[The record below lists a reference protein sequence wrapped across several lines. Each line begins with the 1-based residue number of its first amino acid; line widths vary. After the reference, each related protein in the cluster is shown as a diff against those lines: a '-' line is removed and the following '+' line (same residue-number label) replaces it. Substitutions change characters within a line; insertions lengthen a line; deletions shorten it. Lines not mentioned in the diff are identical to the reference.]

1 MEYLANDASIFIRP
15 GLVTGSDD
23 DEIHECSEIDD
34 EDEDENGD
42 DVEDDGDRD
51 EDEDTL
57 LTEP

>member
-1 MEYLANDASIFIRP
+1 M
-15 GLVTGSDD
+15 VTGSDDDDVVKYD

-51 EDEDTL
+51 EDEDEDTL